1 MTLPI
6 CLSENSAMYCLPK
19 LLMGFSEE
27 WNFLSPTMTVLSFLT
42 PLLRYSLHDLDGL
55 IFIGAHNI
63 NSSIL
68 LYSNN
73 KLLHQQFAI
82 LPSLSAL
89 RPVLGLEMRIDI
101 CGEASR
107 KREKETPK
115 DWAKIRNVLW
125 ETENEQTDEAG
136 SCFVVVPR
144 CIQPV
149 VERASHWPV
158 SNRRFITAP
167 KHKACLFYRAPACC
181 SFPKK
186 GTAGTLGCS
195 LAMFTLRPTA
205 KSSATAGPA
214 LWSGDMNYSQHSFR
228 WRTLF

>member
-1 MTLPI
+1 MSWFSIHLTCCGLGDLTRFQWAQYPPVEHELVAPDLVAPWELALIDLCQDFWEPFHHDSPHLFVRELCHVLP
-6 CLSENSAMYCLPK
+6 PK

-55 IFIGAHNI
+55 IFIRAHNI

-68 LYSNN
+68 LCSNN

-101 CGEASR
+101 CGKASR

-144 CIQPV
+144 WIQPLV
-149 VERASHWPV
+149 
-158 SNRRFITAP
+158 
-167 KHKACLFYRAPACC
+167 
-181 SFPKK
+181 
-186 GTAGTLGCS
+186 
-195 LAMFTLRPTA
+195 
-205 KSSATAGPA
+205 
-214 LWSGDMNYSQHSFR
+214 
-228 WRTLF
+228 

>member
-55 IFIGAHNI
+55 IFIRAHNI

-89 RPVLGLEMRIDI
+89 RPVLGLEMKIDI
-101 CGEASR
+101 CGKASR
-107 KREKETPK
+107 KREKETLK

-149 VERASHWPV
+149 V
-158 SNRRFITAP
+158 
-167 KHKACLFYRAPACC
+167 
-181 SFPKK
+181 
-186 GTAGTLGCS
+186 
-195 LAMFTLRPTA
+195 
-205 KSSATAGPA
+205 
-214 LWSGDMNYSQHSFR
+214 
-228 WRTLF
+228 